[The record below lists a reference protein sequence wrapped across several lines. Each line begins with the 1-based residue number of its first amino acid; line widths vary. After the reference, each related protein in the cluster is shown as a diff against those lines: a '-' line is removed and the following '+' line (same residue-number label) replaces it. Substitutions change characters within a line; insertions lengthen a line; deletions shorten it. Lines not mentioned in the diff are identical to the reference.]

1 VRRTRSYNLV
11 FAVCHPDDEALW
23 VGGLLCELARLPFIK
38 AYVVCL
44 SGNDS
49 HSPRMGEFD
58 AARESAGY
66 AGGVILGF
74 PLRPAPDPLPDTA
87 LTLQEGLARLDL
99 LERDVDLVITHSS
112 YGDEHKHPHHRQAF
126 SEIGRWCARA
136 DIPFGYFSC
145 LPLTWLRHLPFAVEL
160 RRLGTLHLLNASKCE
175 RIFSDRHYE
184 ADPDRSA
191 QFESPKYY
199 LQFLTDAAAKTRML
213 NCYQSINLAQHERG
227 YAMFTSAC
235 EAIYL
240 SDDRAFAPWRAV
252 IDAMEVPADCALIPL
267 VHSNDPALR
276 WAVSAAARLRNLLSR
291 LRRRLGS
298 L

>member
-1 VRRTRSYNLV
+1 MTRSYNLV

-44 SGNDS
+44 SGNDPR
-49 HSPRMGEFD
+49 SPRMGEFD

-87 LTLQEGLARLDL
+87 LTLRDGLARLNL
-99 LERDVDLVITHSS
+99 REGDVDLVITHSS

-126 SEIGRWCARA
+126 SEIGRWCRESG
-136 DIPFGYFSC
+136 IPFGYFSC
-145 LPLTWLRHLPFAVEL
+145 LPFTWLRHIPFAVDL

-175 RIFSDRHYE
+175 PVFSDGHYE
-184 ADPDRSA
+184 ADPSLSSR
-191 QFESPKYY
+191 FELPKYY
-199 LQFLTDAAAKTRML
+199 LQFLTDAPAKTRML
-213 NCYQSINLAQHERG
+213 GCYRSINLAQHEHG

-240 SDDRAFAPWRAV
+240 NDDRAFKPWRAV
-252 IDAMEVPADCALIPL
+252 IDAMDVPAECTLIPPINL
-267 VHSNDPALR
+267 DDYALKTVMR
-276 WAVSAAARLRNLLSR
+276 VATRLRNRLSR
-291 LRRRLGS
+291 FRRKLGIA
-298 L
+298 